1 MTDDGNPYRFSGDAH
16 AASALPADDSLG
28 TYVRPSGPPILS
40 PREVRRLAFD
50 RGWFLIA
57 FPLAIAWTFVDSFV
71 LPASVV
77 ERMPVNPHTAR
88 EIVWSLSLAMHAPAA
103 ILAYRMQTFSN
114 RSRLAAFI
122 LAALICV
129 PLMKVVVAFFLLRDS
144 RQILRRHGIRMGL
157 WKVAHGSLPGPGAR

>member
-1 MTDDGNPYRFSGDAH
+1 MTDENPYRFSGEASPASVSVPDA
-16 AASALPADDSLG
+16 SLG
-28 TYVRPSGPPILS
+28 RYVRPSGPPILS
-40 PREVRRLAFD
+40 PGQIRRLAYD

-57 FPLAIAWTFVDSFV
+57 FPLAVAWTFVDSYL
-71 LPASVV
+71 LPESVV
-77 ERMPVNPHTAR
+77 ERLPLNPHTVR

-129 PLMKVVVAFFLLRDS
+129 PLMKYLVAFFLLRDS
-144 RQILRRHGIRMGL
+144 RQILMRHGIRMGL
-157 WKVAHGSLPGPGAR
+157 LRVEHGSLPGRDAR